1 MYQQQLESPYRR
13 YLDLLDR
20 GAKAI
25 EREDLEALEAVAAA
39 SALVLAEMRDV
50 LADLEAQA
58 VTGGLAGEEAAL
70 ESLGLLMRDAIN
82 RSERNQERIT
92 AWKAQTQEWLCT
104 AKAGSVAMAGY
115 AGVALHAQ
123 GMMHTQG

>member
-25 EREDLEALEAVAAA
+25 EQEDLEALEAVAAA

-82 RSERNQERIT
+82 RSERNQERIA